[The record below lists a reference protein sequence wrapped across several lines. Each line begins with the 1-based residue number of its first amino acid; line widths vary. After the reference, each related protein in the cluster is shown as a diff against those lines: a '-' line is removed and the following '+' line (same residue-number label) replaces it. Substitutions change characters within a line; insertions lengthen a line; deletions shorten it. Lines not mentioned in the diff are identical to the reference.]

1 MEKETNLRA
10 LRHRHGVCLTEL
22 ADACGLS
29 NQYLSRAEL
38 GLIPPTPR
46 LEKQLLTAVKAV
58 ISRRAGT
65 AKALEQELKPLQGRL
80 LQPVEVSRRE

>member
-10 LRHRHGVCLTEL
+10 LRHRHGVSLTEL

-46 LEKQLLTAVKAV
+46 LEKQLLMAVETV
-58 ISRRAGT
+58 IGRRAST
-65 AKALEQELKPLQGRL
+65 AGALKKELQPLRGRL
-80 LQPVEVSRRE
+80 LQPVEVSGCE

>member
-1 MEKETNLRA
+1 MEHETNLRA

-38 GLIPPTPR
+38 GLILATPR
-46 LEKQLLTAVKAV
+46 LEKQLLSALEVV
-58 ISRRAGT
+58 ISHRAST
-65 AKALEQELKPLQGRL
+65 AQALERELKPLRGHL
-80 LQPVEVSRRE
+80 LEKVVEQRE

>member
-1 MEKETNLRA
+1 MEHETNLRA

-38 GLIPPTPR
+38 SLIPATPR
-46 LEKQLLTAVKAV
+46 LEKQLLRAVETVIAHRADTAQ
-58 ISRRAGT
+58 
-65 AKALEQELKPLQGRL
+65 ALERELRPLRGRL
-80 LQPVEVSRRE
+80 LEVNGGE

>member
-10 LRHRHGVCLTEL
+10 LRHRHGVSLTEL

-46 LEKQLLTAVKAV
+46 LEHQLLRAMETV
-58 ISRRAGT
+58 IAHRSSTSEVLKR
-65 AKALEQELKPLQGRL
+65 ELQPLKGRL
-80 LQPVEVSRRE
+80 LQSVEVDRRE

>member
-1 MEKETNLRA
+1 MEHETNLRA

-38 GLIPPTPR
+38 GLIPPTLR
-46 LEKQLLTAVKAV
+46 LEKQLLSAVETVIAHRASTAQ
-58 ISRRAGT
+58 
-65 AKALEQELKPLQGRL
+65 ALEQELKPLRGRL
-80 LQPVEVSRRE
+80 LEKVVERCE

>member
-1 MEKETNLRA
+1 MEHETNLRA

-29 NQYLSRAEL
+29 NQDLSRAEL

-46 LEKQLLTAVKAV
+46 LERQLLSALEVV
-58 ISRRAGT
+58 ISHRAST
-65 AKALEQELKPLQGRL
+65 AQALERELKPLRGHL
-80 LQPVEVSRRE
+80 LEKVVEQRE

>member
-1 MEKETNLRA
+1 MEHETNLRA

-46 LEKQLLTAVKAV
+46 LERQLLSALEVV
-58 ISRRAGT
+58 ISHRAST
-65 AKALEQELKPLQGRL
+65 AQALERELKPLRGHL
-80 LQPVEVSRRE
+80 LEKVVAQRE

>member
-1 MEKETNLRA
+1 MEHETNLRA

-46 LEKQLLTAVKAV
+46 LERQLLSALEVV
-58 ISRRAGT
+58 ISHRAST
-65 AKALEQELKPLQGRL
+65 AQALERELKLLRGRL
-80 LQPVEVSRRE
+80 LEKVVEQRE

>member
-10 LRHRHGVCLTEL
+10 LRHRHGVSLTEL

-38 GLIPPTPR
+38 GLIPPSPK
-46 LEKQLLTAVKAV
+46 LENQLLKAV
-58 ISRRAGT
+58 EAVIAHRSST
-65 AKALEQELKPLQGRL
+65 SEMLKQELQPLKGRL
-80 LQPVEVSRRE
+80 LQPVEVTRRE